1 MTAKGTVTSS
11 ELARTV
17 VVGVDGSEGSK
28 RALAFAIDEALAHKW
43 RVLVVHGVD
52 VGLSAADPYGGGAVL
67 EQLQEAGR
75 VVLDEAAAAVT
86 KHQLEVDT
94 VLQIGSPA
102 YALVDAAKGA
112 AMLVVGSRGH
122 GGFVG
127 LLLGSVSSACVHHA
141 HCPIVV
147 IPKD

>member
-1 MTAKGTVTSS
+1 MAAQGTAASS

-17 VVGVDGSEGSK
+17 VVGVDGSDGSR
-28 RALAFAIDEALAHKW
+28 RALDFAIDEAVAHTW

-75 VVLDEAAAAVT
+75 KVLDDAASHVKARGV
-86 KHQLEVDT
+86 EVDT
-94 VLQIGSPA
+94 LLEIGSPA

>member
-1 MTAKGTVTSS
+1 MAGTTVNS
-11 ELARTV
+11 ELARTIV
-17 VVGVDGSEGSK
+17 IGVDGSEGSK
-28 RALAFAIDEALAHKW
+28 RALEFGIEEATAHKW
-43 RVLVVHGVD
+43 RVLLVHGVD

-67 EQLQEAGR
+67 EQLQESGR
-75 VVLDEAAAAVT
+75 LVLDEAAAEVT
-86 KHQLEVDT
+86 KHHLEVT
-94 VLQIGSPA
+94 TKLEIGSPA

-147 IPKD
+147 VPK

>member
-1 MTAKGTVTSS
+1 MAEQGMTSK
-11 ELARTV
+11 ELARTI
-17 VVGVDGSEGSK
+17 VVGVDGSDGSK
-28 RALAFAIDEALAHKW
+28 RALAFAIDEAAAHDW
-43 RVLVVHGVD
+43 RVMVVHGVD

-75 VVLDEAAAAVT
+75 VVLDAAAAEVT
-86 KHQLEVDT
+86 TRGLEVT
-94 VLQIGSPA
+94 TRLEVGSPA